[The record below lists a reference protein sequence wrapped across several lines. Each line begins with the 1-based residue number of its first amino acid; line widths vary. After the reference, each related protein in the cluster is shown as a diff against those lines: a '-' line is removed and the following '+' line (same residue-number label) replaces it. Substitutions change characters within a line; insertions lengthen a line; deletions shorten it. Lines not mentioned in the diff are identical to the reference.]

1 MLLICCISCAAEDAL
16 PMEVLRAVL
25 DGALGTQSAGVPAL
39 STDWGQRGL
48 KVPSKP
54 NHITI
59 LQFSMSDY
67 ERNYPRCPSLV
78 GAVWI
83 LGLVDSKPAIER
95 LQGCPAVSPVRGPF
109 CKAPPPSRWPSQGP
123 THNGELTPVCTKQ
136 GPLSP
141 TTAPLGMPRT
151 QTLQRNQNA
160 HH

>member
-95 LQGCPAVSPVRGPF
+95 LQGCPAVSLVRGPF
-109 CKAPPPSRWPSQGP
+109 CKAPPEPMAITGP
-123 THNGELTPVCTKQ
+123 HTQWRAHTCLYQ